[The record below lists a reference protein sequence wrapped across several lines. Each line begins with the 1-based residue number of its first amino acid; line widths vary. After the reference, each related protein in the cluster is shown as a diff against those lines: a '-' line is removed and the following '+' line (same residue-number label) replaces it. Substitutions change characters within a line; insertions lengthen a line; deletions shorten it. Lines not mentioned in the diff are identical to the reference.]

1 MKKMIALFAALLIIG
16 CMLTACGDHPAADDE
31 APKERLFKTIEGE
44 VGWSLY
50 SICYCKETK
59 VMYSIS
65 EGGTMTLLVNPDGSP
80 MIYTGDE

>member
-1 MKKMIALFAALLIIG
+1 MKKMIALFTALLMIA

-31 APKERLFKTIEGE
+31 APKESIFEMIEGKA
-44 VGWSLY
+44 GWSLY
-50 SICYCKETK
+50 AVCYCKDTK